1 MDLSKMIQTLKEH
14 PDYPK
19 MGMIASHL
27 GVVRETSL
35 NGDRVKGIEVIFDK
49 DAVNRTVLKIK
60 QMPGIV
66 DVLVETSGGRLEV
79 GDEIMAVAVG
89 GDTRE
94 HVFPALIEAVDMM
107 KKEGASK
114 KEIFNIM
121 GDGIWE

>member
-1 MDLSKMIQTLKEH
+1 MAKGDKMDLSKMIQTLKEH

-35 NGDRVKGIEVIFDK
+35 NGDKVSGIEVVFDEDVL
-49 DAVNRTVLKIK
+49 DAIVLKIR
-60 QMPGIV
+60 QLPGIV

-79 GDEIMAVAVG
+79 GDEIMTVVVG

-94 HVFPALIEAVDMM
+94 HVFPALIEAVDMI
-107 KKEGASK
+107 KREGASK
-114 KEIFNIM
+114 KEIR
-121 GDGIWE
+121 

>member
-49 DAVNRTVLKIK
+49 DAVSKIILKIK

-66 DVLVETSGGRLEV
+66 NVLVETSGGRLEV
-79 GDEIMAVAVG
+79 GDDIMVVAVG

-94 HVFPALIEAVDMM
+94 HVFPALIEAVDMI
-107 KKEGASK
+107 KRGGASK
-114 KEIFNIM
+114 KEIRK
-121 GDGIWE
+121 

>member
-1 MDLSKMIQTLKEH
+1 MAKGDKMDLSKMIQTLKEH

-35 NGDRVKGIEVIFDK
+35 NGDKVSGIEVVFDE
-49 DAVNRTVLKIK
+49 DVLNAIVLKIR
-60 QMPGIV
+60 QLPGIV

-79 GDEIMAVAVG
+79 GDEIMTVVVG

-94 HVFPALIEAVDMM
+94 HVFPALIEAVDMI
-107 KKEGASK
+107 KREGASK
-114 KEIFNIM
+114 KEIR
-121 GDGIWE
+121 

>member
-35 NGDRVKGIEVIFDK
+35 NGDKVSGIEVIFDE
-49 DAVNRTVLKIK
+49 NSLNEIILKIK
-60 QMPGIV
+60 EMPGIV

-94 HVFPALIEAVDMM
+94 HVFPALIEAVDMI
-107 KKEGASK
+107 KREGTSK
-114 KEIFNIM
+114 KEIRN
-121 GDGIWE
+121 

>member
-1 MDLSKMIQTLKEH
+1 MDLSKMIQTLKNH

-35 NGDRVKGIEVIFDK
+35 NGDKVSGIEVIFDE
-49 DAVNRTVLKIK
+49 DALNRIVFRIK
-60 QMPGIV
+60 QLPGIV

-79 GDEIMAVAVG
+79 GDDIMAVAVG

-94 HVFPALIEAVDMM
+94 HVFPALIEAVDMI

-114 KEIFNIM
+114 SEIR
-121 GDGIWE
+121 

>member
-1 MDLSKMIQTLKEH
+1 MNLSKMIQTLKEH

-35 NGDRVKGIEVIFDK
+35 NGDKVSGIEVTFDK
-49 DAVNRTVLKIK
+49 DAINRIVLKIK
-60 QMPGIV
+60 RMPGIV

-94 HVFPALIEAVDMM
+94 HVFPALIEAVDMI
-107 KKEGASK
+107 KREGASK
-114 KEIFNIM
+114 KEFVAI
-121 GDGIWE
+121 

>member
-1 MDLSKMIQTLKEH
+1 MDLSKIIQTLKEH

-35 NGDRVKGIEVIFDK
+35 NGDKVKGIEVVFDK
-49 DAVNRTVLKIK
+49 NAIKRIVLKIK
-60 QMPGIV
+60 QMPGII

-94 HVFPALIEAVDMM
+94 HVFPALIEAVDMIKREGAR
-107 KKEGASK
+107 KKE
-114 KEIFNIM
+114 F
-121 GDGIWE
+121 

>member
-1 MDLSKMIQTLKEH
+1 MNLSKMIQTLKEH
-14 PDYPK
+14 PDYSK

-49 DAVNRTVLKIK
+49 DAINKIILKIK

-66 DVLVETSGGRLEV
+66 NVLVETSGGRLEV
-79 GDEIMAVAVG
+79 GDDIMAVAVG

-94 HVFPALIEAVDMM
+94 HVFPALIEAVDMI
-107 KKEGASK
+107 KREGASK
-114 KEIFNIM
+114 KEKF
-121 GDGIWE
+121 ET

>member
-35 NGDRVKGIEVIFDK
+35 NGDRVSGIEVLFDE
-49 DAVNRTVLKIK
+49 DGLNVIVLKIR
-60 QMPGIV
+60 QLPGII
-66 DVLVETSGGRLEV
+66 DVLVETSGGRLAV
-79 GDEIMAVAVG
+79 GDEIMTVVVG

-94 HVFPALIEAVDMM
+94 HVFPALIEAVDMI
-107 KKEGASK
+107 KREGASK
-114 KEIFNIM
+114 REFVANL
-121 GDGIWE
+121 